1 MMTEIIEEK
10 LSIDI
15 QQVEK
20 SRLPEV
26 DFENLPFGRVFS
38 DHMLV
43 ADYKDKKWHD
53 LRIVPY
59 HNISFSPAMSTLHYA
74 QSIFEGLKAYKRN
87 DGSTY
92 LFRPEDNFQR
102 MNVSAERM
110 CMPEIPREAFMDGL
124 MELIKLDQRWVPN
137 QEGSTLYVRPFMF
150 AADDFIGV
158 RPADNY
164 KFMIFTCP
172 VASYYAEPV
181 RVRMETEFTRAT
193 KGGIGYAKTAG
204 NYAASLYAARKA
216 QQEGYHQ
223 VIWTDGVEHKY
234 IEESGTMNL
243 FFKIDGTLIT
253 ATLGDSV
260 LDGITRKSIIQ
271 LAKDFGQPVEERRIS
286 VAEIAQALKDGRVEE
301 AFGAGTAAVISFIK
315 TIGHEGV
322 DYDLPPIVEGTF
334 AYKAKET
341 LHNIRMGK
349 VEDTH
354 QWMVKVC

>member
-1 MMTEIIEEK
+1 MMAEVIEEK
-10 LSIDI
+10 LSIRT
-15 QQVEK
+15 QKVEK

-38 DHMLV
+38 DHMFI
-43 ADYKDKKWHD
+43 ADYKDNKWND

-59 HNISFSPAMSTLHYA
+59 KNLSFSPAMSTLHYA
-74 QSIFEGLKAYKRN
+74 QSIFEGLKAYKRT
-87 DGSTY
+87 DGSVW
-92 LFRPEDNFQR
+92 LFRPEDNFKR
-102 MNVSAERM
+102 MNISAERM
-110 CMPEIPREAFMDGL
+110 CMPTIPREAFMDGL
-124 MELIKLDQRWVPN
+124 LELIHLDQGWVPG

-158 RPADNY
+158 RPSDTY

-172 VASYYAEPV
+172 VASYYSEPV
-181 RVRMETEFTRAT
+181 RVRIETEYTRAAR
-193 KGGIGYAKTAG
+193 GGVGYAKTAG
-204 NYAASLYAARKA
+204 NYAASLFAARKA

-223 VIWTDGVEHKY
+223 VIWTDGVEHKH

-253 ATLGDSV
+253 ASLGDSV

-271 LAKDFGQPVEERRIS
+271 LARDFGQPVEERRIS
-286 VAEIAQALKDGRVEE
+286 VAEIAQALKEGRVEE
-301 AFGAGTAAVISFIK
+301 AFGAGTAAVVSSVK

-322 DYDLPPIVEGTF
+322 DYDLPPMVEGTF

-341 LHNIRMGK
+341 LYKIRLGETPDIHN
-349 VEDTH
+349 
-354 QWMVKVC
+354 WMVKVN